1 MLRPYGLARVSP
13 LPGIGNGMKGVLRGV
28 GWRATVQRAAGGW
41 HSGETMTQEEPA
53 VTLAS
58 AGSERLQAA
67 LASKQARVV
76 VVGLGVAGLP
86 QAVVIAE
93 AGFTVTGIDV
103 DGERVAQLARGESY
117 ITDVTAG
124 QLQNLRRTG
133 HFCATTDAAA
143 LTAADCVVICVPT
156 GITAERRPVL
166 DALERALGTIADTLR
181 PPTLV
186 IIESSVPPGT
196 TRRVARL
203 LDSRLRGND
212 GSGGGTPNSDGG
224 GNGPGERVFV
234 AHAPERIDPGNREY
248 GLRETPRVVGGETAA
263 ALDLARQFYA
273 QCGVTTVPVASVEV
287 AELAKVFE
295 NTFRF
300 VNISLAN
307 ELAQIAAALNVSVWD
322 VVEAASTKPY
332 GFMPHEPGPGVGGS
346 CIPVIPFFLADV
358 AEQLGTP
365 SHLIAAAERVNTFM
379 PQYVTDRAAALVGRR
394 DGDLAGC
401 QILVLGVTYKP
412 DQSDCR
418 HSPAVPVVER
428 LIAAGATV
436 RVHDPLVTEAAGL
449 HPAASFAPLAA
460 EVVAAADL
468 VVVVTPHRSLDYE
481 LVLSHARCILDT
493 RNALRDRAAPNVVP
507 L

>member
-1 MLRPYGLARVSP
+1 
-13 LPGIGNGMKGVLRGV
+13 
-28 GWRATVQRAAGGW
+28 
-41 HSGETMTQEEPA
+41 MTQAEPA
-53 VTLAS
+53 VAPAS
-58 AGSERLQAA
+58 AGSDRLRTA
-67 LASKQARVV
+67 LATKQARVA
-76 VVGLGVAGLP
+76 VVGMGFAGLP

-103 DGERVAQLARGESY
+103 DCERVAQLARGESY
-117 ITDVTAG
+117 ITDVAAG
-124 QLQNLRRTG
+124 QLQALWRTG
-133 HFCATTDAAA
+133 HLRATTDPAA
-143 LTAADCVVICVPT
+143 LADADCVVVCVPT

-166 DALERALGTIADTLR
+166 DSLEQALGTIADTVR
-181 PPTLV
+181 PPALV

-203 LDSRLRGND
+203 LEARLRGND
-212 GSGGGTPNSDGG
+212 GGGRARA
-224 GNGPGERVFV
+224 GERVFV
-234 AHAPERIDPGNREY
+234 AHAPERIDPGNSQY

-263 ALDLARQFYA
+263 ALDLARRFYA

-300 VNISLAN
+300 VNISLVN
-307 ELAQIAAALNVSVWD
+307 ELAQIATALNVSAWEVLA
-322 VVEAASTKPY
+322 AASTKPY

-358 AEQLGTP
+358 AERLGTP
-365 SHLIAAAERVNTFM
+365 SQLIAAAERVNTFM
-379 PQYVTDRAAALVGRR
+379 PQYVTQRAAALVGRR
-394 DGDLAGC
+394 DDDLAGC
-401 QILVLGVTYKP
+401 HILVLGVTYKP
-412 DQSDCR
+412 DQTDCR
-418 HSPAVPVVER
+418 HSPAVPVVGR

-449 HPAASFAPLAA
+449 HPHATFAPLTA

-468 VVVVTPHRSLDYE
+468 VVVVTPHRSLDYG
-481 LVLSHARCILDT
+481 LVIEHARCILDT
-493 RNALRDRAAPNVVP
+493 RNALGDRAAPNVVP

>member
-1 MLRPYGLARVSP
+1 
-13 LPGIGNGMKGVLRGV
+13 
-28 GWRATVQRAAGGW
+28 
-41 HSGETMTQEEPA
+41 MTQAEPA
-53 VTLAS
+53 VAPAS
-58 AGSERLQAA
+58 AGSERLRTA
-67 LASKQARVV
+67 LVSKQARVA
-76 VVGLGVAGLP
+76 VVGLGFAGLP

-103 DGERVAQLARGESY
+103 DGERVAQLNRAESY

-124 QLQNLRRTG
+124 QLQTLQRTG
-133 HFCATTDAAA
+133 HFHATTDAAA
-143 LTAADCVVICVPT
+143 LTAADCVVVCVPT

-166 DALERALGTIADTLR
+166 DALERALGTIADTVR
-181 PPTLV
+181 PPALV

-196 TRRVARL
+196 TRRLARL
-203 LDSRLRGND
+203 LDSRLREDD
-212 GSGGGTPNSDGG
+212 GSGDD
-224 GNGPGERVFV
+224 GPGGRVFV
-234 AHAPERIDPGNREY
+234 AHAPERIDPGNRQY
-248 GLRETPRVVGGETAA
+248 GLRETPRVVGGETEA
-263 ALDLARQFYA
+263 ALDLARRFYA

-300 VNISLAN
+300 VNISLVN
-307 ELAQIAAALNVSVWD
+307 ELAQIAAALNVSAWEVLA
-322 VVEAASTKPY
+322 AASTKPY

-358 AEQLGTP
+358 AERLGTP
-365 SHLIAAAERVNTFM
+365 SQLIAAAERVNTFM
-379 PQYVTDRAAALVGRR
+379 PQYVTDRAAVLVGRR

-401 QILVLGVTYKP
+401 HILVLGVTYKP

-436 RVHDPLVTEAAGL
+436 RVHDPLVTEVDGL
-449 HPAASFAPLAA
+449 HPEATFAPLTA

-468 VVVVTPHRSLDYE
+468 VVVVTPHRSLDYG
-481 LVLSHARCILDT
+481 LVIAHARCILDT
-493 RNALRDRAAPNVVP
+493 RNALRDRTAPNVVP

>member
-1 MLRPYGLARVSP
+1 
-13 LPGIGNGMKGVLRGV
+13 
-28 GWRATVQRAAGGW
+28 
-41 HSGETMTQEEPA
+41 MTQAEPA
-53 VTLAS
+53 VAPAS
-58 AGSERLQAA
+58 AGSDRLRTA
-67 LASKQARVV
+67 LATKQARVA
-76 VVGLGVAGLP
+76 VVGMGFAGLP

-103 DGERVAQLARGESY
+103 DKERVAQLARGESY

-124 QLQNLRRTG
+124 QLQALRRTG
-133 HFCATTDAAA
+133 HLRGTTDPAA
-143 LTAADCVVICVPT
+143 LADADCVVVCVPT

-166 DALERALGTIADTLR
+166 DSLEQALGTIADTVR
-181 PPTLV
+181 PPALV

-203 LDSRLRGND
+203 LEARLRGND
-212 GSGGGTPNSDGG
+212 GGGRARA
-224 GNGPGERVFV
+224 GERVFV
-234 AHAPERIDPGNREY
+234 AHAPERIDPGNSQY
-248 GLRETPRVVGGETAA
+248 GLRETPRVVGGETAV

-300 VNISLAN
+300 VNISLVN
-307 ELAQIAAALNVSVWD
+307 ELAQIATALNVSAWEVLA
-322 VVEAASTKPY
+322 AASTKPY

-358 AEQLGTP
+358 AERLGTP
-365 SHLIAAAERVNTFM
+365 SQLIAAAERVNTFM
-379 PQYVTDRAAALVGRR
+379 PQYVTQRAAALVGRR
-394 DGDLAGC
+394 DDDLAGC
-401 QILVLGVTYKP
+401 HILVLGVTYKP
-412 DQSDCR
+412 DQTDCR
-418 HSPAVPVVER
+418 HSPAVPVVDR

-449 HPAASFAPLAA
+449 HPHATFAPLTA

-468 VVVVTPHRSLDYE
+468 VVVVTPHRSLDYG
-481 LVLSHARCILDT
+481 LVIEHARCILDT
-493 RNALRDRAAPNVVP
+493 RNALSDRAAPNVVP

>member
-1 MLRPYGLARVSP
+1 
-13 LPGIGNGMKGVLRGV
+13 
-28 GWRATVQRAAGGW
+28 
-41 HSGETMTQEEPA
+41 MTQAEPA
-53 VTLAS
+53 VAPAS
-58 AGSERLQAA
+58 AGSDRLRTA
-67 LASKQARVV
+67 LATKQARVA
-76 VVGLGVAGLP
+76 VVGMGFAGLP

-103 DGERVAQLARGESY
+103 DCERVAQLARGESY

-124 QLQNLRRTG
+124 QLQALRRTG
-133 HFCATTDAAA
+133 HLRGTTDPAA
-143 LTAADCVVICVPT
+143 LADADCVVVCVPT

-166 DALERALGTIADTLR
+166 DSLEQALGTIATTLR
-181 PPTLV
+181 PPALV

-203 LDSRLRGND
+203 LEARLHGND
-212 GSGGGTPNSDGG
+212 GGGRARA
-224 GNGPGERVFV
+224 GERVFV
-234 AHAPERIDPGNREY
+234 AHAPERIDPGNSQY
-248 GLRETPRVVGGETAA
+248 GLRETPRVVGGETAV

-300 VNISLAN
+300 VNISLVN
-307 ELAQIAAALNVSVWD
+307 ELAQIATALNVSAWEVLA
-322 VVEAASTKPY
+322 AASTKPY

-358 AEQLGTP
+358 AERLGTP
-365 SHLIAAAERVNTFM
+365 SQLIAAAERVNTFM
-379 PQYVTDRAAALVGRR
+379 PQYVTQRAAALVGRR
-394 DGDLAGC
+394 DDDLAGC
-401 QILVLGVTYKP
+401 HILVLGVTYKP
-412 DQSDCR
+412 DQTDCR
-418 HSPAVPVVER
+418 HSPAVPVVDR

-449 HPAASFAPLAA
+449 HPHATFAPLTA

-468 VVVVTPHRSLDYE
+468 VVVVTPHRSLDYG
-481 LVLSHARCILDT
+481 LVIEHARCILDT

>member
-1 MLRPYGLARVSP
+1 
-13 LPGIGNGMKGVLRGV
+13 
-28 GWRATVQRAAGGW
+28 
-41 HSGETMTQEEPA
+41 MTQAETA
-53 VTLAS
+53 VTPAS
-58 AGSERLQAA
+58 AGSERLRTA
-67 LASKQARVV
+67 LVSKQARVA
-76 VVGLGVAGLP
+76 VVGLGFAGLP

-124 QLQNLRRTG
+124 QLQTLQRTG
-133 HFCATTDAAA
+133 HFRATTDPAA
-143 LTAADCVVICVPT
+143 LADADCVVVCVPT

-166 DALERALGTIADTLR
+166 DALEGALGTIADTVR
-181 PPTLV
+181 PPALV

-203 LDSRLRGND
+203 LDSRWRGNE
-212 GSGGGTPNSDGG
+212 GSGGDGA
-224 GNGPGERVFV
+224 GERVFV
-234 AHAPERIDPGNREY
+234 AHAPERIDPGNRQY

-273 QCGVTTVPVASVEV
+273 QCGVTTVPVGSVEV

-300 VNISLAN
+300 VNISLVN
-307 ELAQIAAALNVSVWD
+307 ELAQIAAALNVSAWEVLA
-322 VVEAASTKPY
+322 AASTKPY

-358 AEQLGTP
+358 AERLGTP

-401 QILVLGVTYKP
+401 HILVLGVTYKP

-436 RVHDPLVTEAAGL
+436 RVHDPLVTEADGL
-449 HPAASFAPLAA
+449 HPDASFAPLTA
-460 EVVAAADL
+460 ELVAAADL
-468 VVVVTPHRSLDYE
+468 VVVVTPHRSLDYG
-481 LVLSHARCILDT
+481 LVVAHARCILDT

>member
-1 MLRPYGLARVSP
+1 
-13 LPGIGNGMKGVLRGV
+13 
-28 GWRATVQRAAGGW
+28 
-41 HSGETMTQEEPA
+41 MTQAEPA
-53 VTLAS
+53 VAPAS
-58 AGSERLQAA
+58 AGSERLRTA
-67 LASKQARVV
+67 LASKQARVA
-76 VVGLGVAGLP
+76 VVGLGFAGLP

-117 ITDVTAG
+117 ITDVTAD
-124 QLQNLRRTG
+124 QLHALRRTG
-133 HFCATTDAAA
+133 HFHATTEAAA
-143 LTAADCVVICVPT
+143 LTEADCVVVCVPT

-166 DALERALGTIADTLR
+166 DALERALGTIADTVR
-181 PPTLV
+181 PPALV

-203 LDSRLRGND
+203 LDSHGSGND
-212 GSGGGTPNSDGG
+212 DRGGAA
-224 GNGPGERVFV
+224 PGERVFV
-234 AHAPERIDPGNREY
+234 AHAPERIDPGNRQY

-287 AELAKVFE
+287 AELTKVFE

-300 VNISLAN
+300 VNISLVN
-307 ELAQIAAALNVSVWD
+307 ELAQIATALNVSAWEVL
-322 VVEAASTKPY
+322 EAASTKPY

-358 AEQLGTP
+358 AERLGAP

-379 PQYVTDRAAALVGRR
+379 PQYVTDRAAALLGRR

-401 QILVLGVTYKP
+401 HILVLGVTYKP

-449 HPAASFAPLAA
+449 HPDASFAPLTA
-460 EVVAAADL
+460 EVLAAADL
-468 VVVVTPHRSLDYE
+468 VVVITPHRSLDYG
-481 LVLSHARCILDT
+481 LVIAHARCILDT

>member
-1 MLRPYGLARVSP
+1 
-13 LPGIGNGMKGVLRGV
+13 
-28 GWRATVQRAAGGW
+28 
-41 HSGETMTQEEPA
+41 MTQAEPA
-53 VTLAS
+53 VAPAS
-58 AGSERLQAA
+58 AGSDRLRTA
-67 LASKQARVV
+67 LATKQARVA
-76 VVGLGVAGLP
+76 VVGMGFAGLP

-103 DGERVAQLARGESY
+103 DCERVAQLARGESY

-124 QLQNLRRTG
+124 QLQALRRTG
-133 HFCATTDAAA
+133 HLRATTDPAA
-143 LTAADCVVICVPT
+143 LADADCVVVCVPT

-166 DALERALGTIADTLR
+166 DSLEQALGTIADTVR
-181 PPTLV
+181 PPALV

-203 LDSRLRGND
+203 LEARLRGND
-212 GSGGGTPNSDGG
+212 GGGRARA
-224 GNGPGERVFV
+224 GERVFV
-234 AHAPERIDPGNREY
+234 AHAPERIDPGNSQY
-248 GLRETPRVVGGETAA
+248 GLRETPRVVGGETAV

-300 VNISLAN
+300 VNISLVN
-307 ELAQIAAALNVSVWD
+307 ELAQIATALNVSAWEVLA
-322 VVEAASTKPY
+322 AASTKPY

-358 AEQLGTP
+358 AERLGTP
-365 SHLIAAAERVNTFM
+365 SQLIAAAERVNTFM
-379 PQYVTDRAAALVGRR
+379 PQYVTQRAAALVGRR
-394 DGDLAGC
+394 DDDLAGC
-401 QILVLGVTYKP
+401 HILVLGVTYKP
-412 DQSDCR
+412 DQTDCR
-418 HSPAVPVVER
+418 HSPAVPVVDR

-449 HPAASFAPLAA
+449 HHHATFAPLTA

-468 VVVVTPHRSLDYE
+468 VVVVTPHRSLDYG
-481 LVLSHARCILDT
+481 LVIEHARCILDT

>member
-1 MLRPYGLARVSP
+1 
-13 LPGIGNGMKGVLRGV
+13 
-28 GWRATVQRAAGGW
+28 
-41 HSGETMTQEEPA
+41 MTQAEPA
-53 VTLAS
+53 VAPAS
-58 AGSERLQAA
+58 AGSDRLRTA
-67 LASKQARVV
+67 LATKQARVA
-76 VVGLGVAGLP
+76 VVGMGFAGLP

-103 DGERVAQLARGESY
+103 DKERVAQLARGESY

-124 QLQNLRRTG
+124 QLQALRRTG
-133 HFCATTDAAA
+133 HLRATTDPAA
-143 LTAADCVVICVPT
+143 LADANCVVVCVPT
-156 GITAERRPVL
+156 GITAKRRPVL
-166 DALERALGTIADTLR
+166 ESLERALGTIADTVR
-181 PPTLV
+181 PPALV

-203 LDSRLRGND
+203 LEARLRGND
-212 GSGGGTPNSDGG
+212 GGGRARA
-224 GNGPGERVFV
+224 GERVFV
-234 AHAPERIDPGNREY
+234 AHAPERIDPGNSQY
-248 GLRETPRVVGGETAA
+248 GLRETPRVVGGETAV

-300 VNISLAN
+300 VNISLVN
-307 ELAQIAAALNVSVWD
+307 ELAQIATALNVSAWEVLA
-322 VVEAASTKPY
+322 AASTKPY

-358 AEQLGTP
+358 AERLGTP
-365 SHLIAAAERVNTFM
+365 SQLIAAAERVNTFM
-379 PQYVTDRAAALVGRR
+379 PQYVTQRAAALVGRR
-394 DGDLAGC
+394 DDDLADC
-401 QILVLGVTYKP
+401 HILVLGVTYKP
-412 DQSDCR
+412 DQTDCR
-418 HSPAVPVVER
+418 HSPAVPVVDR

-449 HPAASFAPLAA
+449 HHHATFAPLTA

-468 VVVVTPHRSLDYE
+468 VVVVTPHRSLDYG

>member
-1 MLRPYGLARVSP
+1 
-13 LPGIGNGMKGVLRGV
+13 
-28 GWRATVQRAAGGW
+28 
-41 HSGETMTQEEPA
+41 MTQAEPA
-53 VTLAS
+53 VAPAS
-58 AGSERLQAA
+58 AGSDRLRTA
-67 LASKQARVV
+67 LATKQARVA
-76 VVGLGVAGLP
+76 VVGMGFAGLP

-103 DGERVAQLARGESY
+103 DCERVAQLARGESY

-124 QLQNLRRTG
+124 QLQALRRTG
-133 HFCATTDAAA
+133 HLRATTDPAA
-143 LTAADCVVICVPT
+143 LADADCVVVCVPT

-166 DALERALGTIADTLR
+166 DSLEQALGTIATTLR
-181 PPTLV
+181 PPALV

-203 LDSRLRGND
+203 LEARLHGND
-212 GSGGGTPNSDGG
+212 GGGRARA
-224 GNGPGERVFV
+224 GERVFV
-234 AHAPERIDPGNREY
+234 AHAPERIDPGNSQY
-248 GLRETPRVVGGETAA
+248 GLRETPRVVGGETAV

-300 VNISLAN
+300 VNISLVN
-307 ELAQIAAALNVSVWD
+307 ELAQIATALNVSAWEVLA
-322 VVEAASTKPY
+322 AASTKPY

-358 AEQLGTP
+358 AERLGTP
-365 SHLIAAAERVNTFM
+365 SQLIAAAERVNTFM
-379 PQYVTDRAAALVGRR
+379 PQYVTQRAAALVGRR
-394 DGDLAGC
+394 DDDLAGC
-401 QILVLGVTYKP
+401 HILVLGVTYKP
-412 DQSDCR
+412 DQTDCR
-418 HSPAVPVVER
+418 HSPAVPVVDR

-449 HPAASFAPLAA
+449 HPHATFAPLTA

-468 VVVVTPHRSLDYE
+468 VVVVTPHRSLDYG
-481 LVLSHARCILDT
+481 LVIEHARCILDT
-493 RNALRDRAAPNVVP
+493 RNALSDRAAPNVVP

>member
-1 MLRPYGLARVSP
+1 
-13 LPGIGNGMKGVLRGV
+13 
-28 GWRATVQRAAGGW
+28 
-41 HSGETMTQEEPA
+41 MTQAEPA
-53 VTLAS
+53 VAPAS
-58 AGSERLQAA
+58 AGSDRLRTA
-67 LASKQARVV
+67 LATKQARVA
-76 VVGLGVAGLP
+76 VVGMGFAGLP

-103 DGERVAQLARGESY
+103 DKERVAQLARGESY

-124 QLQNLRRTG
+124 QLQALRRTG
-133 HFCATTDAAA
+133 HLRGTTDPAA
-143 LTAADCVVICVPT
+143 LADADCVVVCVPT

-166 DALERALGTIADTLR
+166 DSLEQALGTIATTLR
-181 PPTLV
+181 PPALV

-203 LDSRLRGND
+203 LEARLHGND
-212 GSGGGTPNSDGG
+212 GGGRARA
-224 GNGPGERVFV
+224 GERVFV
-234 AHAPERIDPGNREY
+234 AHAPERIDPGNSQY
-248 GLRETPRVVGGETAA
+248 GLRETPRVVGGETAV

-300 VNISLAN
+300 VNISLVN
-307 ELAQIAAALNVSVWD
+307 ELAQIATALNVSAWEVLA
-322 VVEAASTKPY
+322 AASTKPY

-358 AEQLGTP
+358 AERLGTP
-365 SHLIAAAERVNTFM
+365 SQLIAAAERVNTFM
-379 PQYVTDRAAALVGRR
+379 PQYVTQRAAALVGRR
-394 DGDLAGC
+394 DDDLAGC
-401 QILVLGVTYKP
+401 HILVLGVTYKP
-412 DQSDCR
+412 DQTDCR
-418 HSPAVPVVER
+418 HSPAVPVVDR

-449 HPAASFAPLAA
+449 HPHATFAPLTA

-468 VVVVTPHRSLDYE
+468 VVVVTPHRSLDYG
-481 LVLSHARCILDT
+481 LVIEHARCILDT
-493 RNALRDRAAPNVVP
+493 RNALSDRAAPNVVP

>member
-1 MLRPYGLARVSP
+1 
-13 LPGIGNGMKGVLRGV
+13 
-28 GWRATVQRAAGGW
+28 
-41 HSGETMTQEEPA
+41 MTQAEPA
-53 VTLAS
+53 VAPAS
-58 AGSERLQAA
+58 AGSDRLRTA
-67 LASKQARVV
+67 LATKQARVA
-76 VVGLGVAGLP
+76 VVGMGFAGLP

-103 DGERVAQLARGESY
+103 DKERVAQLARGESY
-117 ITDVTAG
+117 ITDVAAG
-124 QLQNLRRTG
+124 QLQALWRTG
-133 HFCATTDAAA
+133 HLRATTDPAA
-143 LTAADCVVICVPT
+143 LADADCVVVCVPT

-166 DALERALGTIADTLR
+166 DSLEQALGTIATTLR
-181 PPTLV
+181 PPALV

-203 LDSRLRGND
+203 LEARLHGND
-212 GSGGGTPNSDGG
+212 GGGRARA
-224 GNGPGERVFV
+224 GERVFV
-234 AHAPERIDPGNREY
+234 AHAPERIDPGNSQY
-248 GLRETPRVVGGETAA
+248 GLRETPRVVGGETAV

-300 VNISLAN
+300 VNISLVN
-307 ELAQIAAALNVSVWD
+307 ELAQIATALNVSAWEVLA
-322 VVEAASTKPY
+322 AASTKPY

-358 AEQLGTP
+358 AERLGTP
-365 SHLIAAAERVNTFM
+365 SQLIAAAERVNTFM
-379 PQYVTDRAAALVGRR
+379 PQYVTQRAAALVGRR
-394 DGDLAGC
+394 DDDLAGC
-401 QILVLGVTYKP
+401 HILVLGVTYKP
-412 DQSDCR
+412 DQTDCR
-418 HSPAVPVVER
+418 HSPAVPVVDR

-449 HPAASFAPLAA
+449 HPHATFAPLTA

-468 VVVVTPHRSLDYE
+468 VVVVTPHRSLDYG
-481 LVLSHARCILDT
+481 LVIEHARCILDT
-493 RNALRDRAAPNVVP
+493 RNALSDRAAPNVVP

>member
-1 MLRPYGLARVSP
+1 
-13 LPGIGNGMKGVLRGV
+13 
-28 GWRATVQRAAGGW
+28 
-41 HSGETMTQEEPA
+41 MTQAEPA
-53 VTLAS
+53 VAPAS
-58 AGSERLQAA
+58 AGSDRLRTA
-67 LASKQARVV
+67 LATKQARVA
-76 VVGLGVAGLP
+76 VVGMGFAGLP

-103 DGERVAQLARGESY
+103 DCERVAQLARGESY

-124 QLQNLRRTG
+124 QLQALRRTG
-133 HFCATTDAAA
+133 HLRGTTDPAA
-143 LTAADCVVICVPT
+143 LADADCVVVCVPT

-166 DALERALGTIADTLR
+166 DSLEQALGTIATTLR
-181 PPTLV
+181 PPALV

-203 LDSRLRGND
+203 LEARLHGND
-212 GSGGGTPNSDGG
+212 GGGRARA
-224 GNGPGERVFV
+224 GERVFV
-234 AHAPERIDPGNREY
+234 AHAPERIDPGNSQY
-248 GLRETPRVVGGETAA
+248 GLRETPRVVGGETAV

-300 VNISLAN
+300 VNISLVN
-307 ELAQIAAALNVSVWD
+307 ELAQIATALNVSAWEVLA
-322 VVEAASTKPY
+322 AASTKPY

-358 AEQLGTP
+358 AERLGTP

-379 PQYVTDRAAALVGRR
+379 PQYVTQRAAALVGRR
-394 DGDLAGC
+394 DDDLADC
-401 QILVLGVTYKP
+401 HILVLGVTYKP
-412 DQSDCR
+412 DQTDCR
-418 HSPAVPVVER
+418 HSPAVPVVDR

-449 HPAASFAPLAA
+449 HHHATFAPLTA

-468 VVVVTPHRSLDYE
+468 VVVVTPHRSLDYG
-481 LVLSHARCILDT
+481 LVIEHARCILDT
-493 RNALRDRAAPNVVP
+493 RNALSDRAAPNVVP

>member
-1 MLRPYGLARVSP
+1 
-13 LPGIGNGMKGVLRGV
+13 
-28 GWRATVQRAAGGW
+28 
-41 HSGETMTQEEPA
+41 MTQAEPA
-53 VTLAS
+53 VAPAS
-58 AGSERLQAA
+58 AGSDRLRTA
-67 LASKQARVV
+67 LATKQARVA
-76 VVGLGVAGLP
+76 VVGMGFAGLP

-103 DGERVAQLARGESY
+103 DCERVAQLARGESY

-124 QLQNLRRTG
+124 QLQALRRTG
-133 HFCATTDAAA
+133 HLRGTTDPAA
-143 LTAADCVVICVPT
+143 LADADCVVVCVPT

-166 DALERALGTIADTLR
+166 DSLEQALGTIADTVR
-181 PPTLV
+181 PPALV

-203 LDSRLRGND
+203 LEARLRGND
-212 GSGGGTPNSDGG
+212 GGGRARA
-224 GNGPGERVFV
+224 GERVFV
-234 AHAPERIDPGNREY
+234 AHAPERIDPGNSQY
-248 GLRETPRVVGGETAA
+248 GLRETPRVVGGETAV

-300 VNISLAN
+300 VNISLVN
-307 ELAQIAAALNVSVWD
+307 ELAQIATALNVSAWEVLA
-322 VVEAASTKPY
+322 AASTKPY

-358 AEQLGTP
+358 AERLGTP
-365 SHLIAAAERVNTFM
+365 SQLIAAAERVNTFM
-379 PQYVTDRAAALVGRR
+379 PQYVTQRAAALVGRR
-394 DGDLAGC
+394 DDDLAGC
-401 QILVLGVTYKP
+401 HILVLGVTYKP
-412 DQSDCR
+412 DQTDCR
-418 HSPAVPVVER
+418 HSPAVPVVDR

-449 HPAASFAPLAA
+449 HHHATFAPLTA

-468 VVVVTPHRSLDYE
+468 VVVVTPHRSLDYG
-481 LVLSHARCILDT
+481 LVIEHARCILDT

>member
-1 MLRPYGLARVSP
+1 
-13 LPGIGNGMKGVLRGV
+13 
-28 GWRATVQRAAGGW
+28 
-41 HSGETMTQEEPA
+41 MTQAEPA
-53 VTLAS
+53 VAPAS
-58 AGSERLQAA
+58 AGSERLRTA
-67 LASKQARVV
+67 LASKEARVA
-76 VVGLGVAGLP
+76 VVGLGFAGLP

-124 QLQNLRRTG
+124 QLHALRRTG
-133 HFCATTDAAA
+133 HFCATTDPGA
-143 LTAADCVVICVPT
+143 LAEADCVVVCVPT

-166 DALERALGTIADTLR
+166 DALERALGTIADTVR
-181 PPTLV
+181 PPALV

-203 LDSRLRGND
+203 LDSRFRGND
-212 GSGGGTPNSDGG
+212 DRGDTTPNGASGSTSPNGGGDD
-224 GNGPGERVFV
+224 GPGERVFV
-234 AHAPERIDPGNREY
+234 AHAPERIDPGNKQY

-300 VNISLAN
+300 VNISLVN
-307 ELAQIAAALNVSVWD
+307 ELAQIAAALNVSAWD
-322 VVEAASTKPY
+322 VLAAASTKPY

-358 AEQLGTP
+358 AERLGAP

-379 PQYVTDRAAALVGRR
+379 PQYVTDRAAALLGRR

-401 QILVLGVTYKP
+401 HILVLGVTYKP

-449 HPAASFAPLAA
+449 HPDASFAPLTA

-468 VVVVTPHRSLDYE
+468 VVVVTPHRSLDYG

>member
-1 MLRPYGLARVSP
+1 
-13 LPGIGNGMKGVLRGV
+13 
-28 GWRATVQRAAGGW
+28 
-41 HSGETMTQEEPA
+41 MTQEEPA
-53 VTLAS
+53 VALAS
-58 AGSERLQAA
+58 AGSERLRTA
-67 LASKQARVV
+67 LASKQARVA
-76 VVGLGVAGLP
+76 VVGLGFAGLP

-124 QLQNLRRTG
+124 QLQNLRRTR
-133 HFCATTDAAA
+133 HFHATTDAAA
-143 LTAADCVVICVPT
+143 LAAADCVVVCVPT

-166 DALERALGTIADTLR
+166 DALERALGTIADILC
-181 PPTLV
+181 PPALV

-203 LDSRLRGND
+203 LDSRFRGND
-212 GSGGGTPNSDGG
+212 GGGGD
-224 GNGPGERVFV
+224 GPGERVFV
-234 AHAPERIDPGNREY
+234 AHAPERIDPGNKQY

-273 QCGVTTVPVASVEV
+273 QCRVTTVPVASVEV

-300 VNISLAN
+300 VNISLVN
-307 ELAQIAAALNVSVWD
+307 ELAQIATALNVSAWEVL
-322 VVEAASTKPY
+322 EAASTKPY

-358 AEQLGTP
+358 AERLGAP
-365 SHLIAAAERVNTFM
+365 SHMIAAAERVNTFM
-379 PQYVTDRAAALVGRR
+379 PQYVTDRAAALLGRR

-401 QILVLGVTYKP
+401 HILVLGVTYKP

-436 RVHDPLVTEAAGL
+436 RVHDPLVTETAGL
-449 HPAASFAPLAA
+449 HPDASFAPLTA

-468 VVVVTPHRSLDYE
+468 VVVITPHRSLDYG
-481 LVLSHARCILDT
+481 LVIAHARCILDT

>member
-1 MLRPYGLARVSP
+1 
-13 LPGIGNGMKGVLRGV
+13 
-28 GWRATVQRAAGGW
+28 
-41 HSGETMTQEEPA
+41 MTQEEPA
-53 VTLAS
+53 VALAS
-58 AGSERLQAA
+58 AGSERLRTA
-67 LASKQARVV
+67 LASKQARVA
-76 VVGLGVAGLP
+76 VVGLGFAGLP

-133 HFCATTDAAA
+133 HFHATTDAAA
-143 LTAADCVVICVPT
+143 LTAADCVVVCVPT

-166 DALERALGTIADTLR
+166 DALERALGTIADILC
-181 PPTLV
+181 PPALV

-203 LDSRLRGND
+203 LDSRFRGND
-212 GSGGGTPNSDGG
+212 GSGGD
-224 GNGPGERVFV
+224 GPGEQVFV
-234 AHAPERIDPGNREY
+234 AHAPERIDPGNKQY

-300 VNISLAN
+300 VNISLVN
-307 ELAQIAAALNVSVWD
+307 ELAQIATALNVSAWEVLA
-322 VVEAASTKPY
+322 AASTKPY

-358 AEQLGTP
+358 AERLGAP

-379 PQYVTDRAAALVGRR
+379 PQYVTDRAAALLGRR

-401 QILVLGVTYKP
+401 YILVLGVTYKP

-436 RVHDPLVTEAAGL
+436 RVHDPLVAEAAGL
-449 HPAASFAPLAA
+449 HPDASFAPLTA
-460 EVVAAADL
+460 EVVGAADL
-468 VVVVTPHRSLDYE
+468 VVVITPHRSLDYG
-481 LVLSHARCILDT
+481 LVIAHARCILDT

>member
-1 MLRPYGLARVSP
+1 
-13 LPGIGNGMKGVLRGV
+13 
-28 GWRATVQRAAGGW
+28 
-41 HSGETMTQEEPA
+41 MTQAEPVVA
-53 VTLAS
+53 PAS
-58 AGSERLQAA
+58 VGSERLRTA
-67 LASKQARVV
+67 LASKQARVA
-76 VVGLGVAGLP
+76 VVGLGFAGLP

-124 QLQNLRRTG
+124 QLHALRCTG
-133 HFCATTDAAA
+133 HFRATTDAAA
-143 LTAADCVVICVPT
+143 LADADCVVVCVPT

-181 PPTLV
+181 PPALV
-186 IIESSVPPGT
+186 IVESSVPPGT

-203 LDSRLRGND
+203 LDSRLCGNDDIGGTTPNDGGGAGTPND
-212 GSGGGTPNSDGG
+212 GSGGTTRNGDGSSAAPNGDGG
-224 GNGPGERVFV
+224 GDGPGERVFV
-234 AHAPERIDPGNREY
+234 AHAPERIDPGNRRY
-248 GLRETPRVVGGETAA
+248 GLRETPRVVGGETTA
-263 ALDLARQFYA
+263 ALDLAQRFYA

-300 VNISLAN
+300 VNISLVN
-307 ELAQIAAALNVSVWD
+307 ELAQIAAALNVSAWE
-322 VVEAASTKPY
+322 VVDAASTKPY

-358 AEQLGTP
+358 AERVGTP

-379 PQYVTDRAAALVGRR
+379 PQYVTDRAAALVGQR

-401 QILVLGVTYKP
+401 HILVLGVTYKP

-436 RVHDPLVTEAAGL
+436 RIHDPLVTEAAGL
-449 HPAASFAPLAA
+449 HPDTSFVPLTA

-468 VVVVTPHRSLDYE
+468 VVVVTPHRSLDYG

>member
-1 MLRPYGLARVSP
+1 
-13 LPGIGNGMKGVLRGV
+13 
-28 GWRATVQRAAGGW
+28 
-41 HSGETMTQEEPA
+41 MTQAEPA
-53 VTLAS
+53 VAPAS
-58 AGSERLQAA
+58 AGSDRLRTA
-67 LASKQARVV
+67 LATKQARVA
-76 VVGLGVAGLP
+76 VVGMGFAGLP

-103 DGERVAQLARGESY
+103 DKERVAQLARGESY

-124 QLQNLRRTG
+124 QLQALRRTG
-133 HFCATTDAAA
+133 HLRATTDPAA
-143 LTAADCVVICVPT
+143 LADANCVVVCVPT

-166 DALERALGTIADTLR
+166 ESLERALGTIADTVR
-181 PPTLV
+181 PPALV

-203 LDSRLRGND
+203 LEARLHGND
-212 GSGGGTPNSDGG
+212 GGGRARA
-224 GNGPGERVFV
+224 GERVFV
-234 AHAPERIDPGNREY
+234 AHAPERIDPGNSQY
-248 GLRETPRVVGGETAA
+248 GLRETPRVVGGETAV

-300 VNISLAN
+300 VNISLVN
-307 ELAQIAAALNVSVWD
+307 ELAQIATALNVSAWEVLA
-322 VVEAASTKPY
+322 AASTKPY

-358 AEQLGTP
+358 AERLGTP
-365 SHLIAAAERVNTFM
+365 SQLIAAAERVNTFM
-379 PQYVTDRAAALVGRR
+379 PQYVTQRAAALVGRR
-394 DGDLAGC
+394 DDDLAGC
-401 QILVLGVTYKP
+401 HILVLGVTYKP
-412 DQSDCR
+412 DQTDCR
-418 HSPAVPVVER
+418 HSPAVPVVDR

-449 HPAASFAPLAA
+449 HHHATFAPLTA

-468 VVVVTPHRSLDYE
+468 VVVVTPHRSLDYG
-481 LVLSHARCILDT
+481 LVIEHARCILDT

>member
-1 MLRPYGLARVSP
+1 
-13 LPGIGNGMKGVLRGV
+13 
-28 GWRATVQRAAGGW
+28 
-41 HSGETMTQEEPA
+41 MTQAEPA
-53 VTLAS
+53 VAPAS
-58 AGSERLQAA
+58 AGSDRLRTA
-67 LASKQARVV
+67 LVSKQARVA
-76 VVGLGVAGLP
+76 VVGLGFAGLP

-124 QLQNLRRTG
+124 QLHALGRTG
-133 HFCATTDAAA
+133 NFCATTDPAA
-143 LTAADCVVICVPT
+143 LADADCVVVCVPT

-166 DALERALGTIADTLR
+166 DALERALGTIADTVR
-181 PPTLV
+181 PAALV

-196 TRRVARL
+196 TRRVAGL
-203 LDSRLRGND
+203 LDSRWRGNE
-212 GSGGGTPNSDGG
+212 GSGGD
-224 GNGPGERVFV
+224 GPGERVFV
-234 AHAPERIDPGNREY
+234 AHAPERIDPGNRQY

-300 VNISLAN
+300 VNISLVN
-307 ELAQIAAALNVSVWD
+307 ELAQIAAGLNVSAWD
-322 VVEAASTKPY
+322 VLEAASTKPY

-358 AEQLGTP
+358 AERLGTP
-365 SHLIAAAERVNTFM
+365 SQLIAAAERVNTFM
-379 PQYVTDRAAALVGRR
+379 PQYVTDRAAVLVGRR

-401 QILVLGVTYKP
+401 HILVLGVTYKP

-436 RVHDPLVTEAAGL
+436 RVHDPLVTEVDGL
-449 HPAASFAPLAA
+449 HPEATFAPLTA

-468 VVVVTPHRSLDYE
+468 VVVVTPHRSLDYG
-481 LVLSHARCILDT
+481 LVIAHARCILDT

>member
-1 MLRPYGLARVSP
+1 MLRPYGLARTYPYRVP
-13 LPGIGNGMKGVLRGV
+13 AMVGGRLLRDAGR
-28 GWRATVQRAAGGW
+28 RATVQRAAGGW
-41 HSGETMTQEEPA
+41 RSEETMTQAEPA
-53 VTLAS
+53 VAPAS
-58 AGSERLQAA
+58 AGSDRLRTA
-67 LASKQARVV
+67 LATKQARVA
-76 VVGLGVAGLP
+76 VVGLGFAGLP

-103 DGERVAQLARGESY
+103 DRERVAQLARGESY

-124 QLQNLRRTG
+124 QLQALRRTG
-133 HFCATTDAAA
+133 HLRATTDPAA
-143 LTAADCVVICVPT
+143 LADADCVVVCVPT

-166 DALERALGTIADTLR
+166 DSLEQALGTIATTLR
-181 PPTLV
+181 PPALV

-203 LDSRLRGND
+203 LEARLHGND
-212 GSGGGTPNSDGG
+212 GGGRARA
-224 GNGPGERVFV
+224 GERVFV
-234 AHAPERIDPGNREY
+234 AHAPERIDPGNSQY
-248 GLRETPRVVGGETAA
+248 GLRETPRVVGGETAV

-300 VNISLAN
+300 VNISLVN
-307 ELAQIAAALNVSVWD
+307 ELAQIATALNVSAWEVLA
-322 VVEAASTKPY
+322 AASTKPY

-358 AEQLGTP
+358 AERLGTP

-379 PQYVTDRAAALVGRR
+379 PQYVTQRAAALVGRR
-394 DGDLAGC
+394 DDDLAGC
-401 QILVLGVTYKP
+401 HILVLGVTYKP
-412 DQSDCR
+412 DQTDCR
-418 HSPAVPVVER
+418 HSPAVPVVDR

-449 HPAASFAPLAA
+449 HPHATFAPLTA

-468 VVVVTPHRSLDYE
+468 VVVVTPHRSLDYG
-481 LVLSHARCILDT
+481 LVIEHARCILDT
-493 RNALRDRAAPNVVP
+493 RNALGDRAAPNVVP

>member
-1 MLRPYGLARVSP
+1 
-13 LPGIGNGMKGVLRGV
+13 
-28 GWRATVQRAAGGW
+28 
-41 HSGETMTQEEPA
+41 MTQAEPA
-53 VTLAS
+53 VTPAS
-58 AGSERLQAA
+58 AGSDRLRTA
-67 LASKQARVV
+67 LVSKQARVA
-76 VVGLGVAGLP
+76 VVGRGFAGLP

-117 ITDVTAG
+117 ITDVTAC
-124 QLQNLRRTG
+124 QLHALRRRG
-133 HFCATTDAAA
+133 HFCATTDPAA
-143 LTAADCVVICVPT
+143 LADADYVVVCVPT

-166 DALERALGTIADTLR
+166 DALEGALGTIADTVR
-181 PPTLV
+181 PPALV

-212 GSGGGTPNSDGG
+212 GSGGD
-224 GNGPGERVFV
+224 GPGERVFV
-234 AHAPERIDPGNREY
+234 AHAPERIDPGNRQF

-300 VNISLAN
+300 VNISLVN
-307 ELAQIAAALNVSVWD
+307 ELAQIAAALNVSAWEVL
-322 VVEAASTKPY
+322 AAAKTKPY

-358 AEQLGTP
+358 AERLGTP

-379 PQYVTDRAAALVGRR
+379 PQYVTDRAAVLVGRR

-401 QILVLGVTYKP
+401 HILVLGVTYKP

-436 RVHDPLVTEAAGL
+436 RVHDPLVTEADGL
-449 HPAASFAPLAA
+449 HPDATFAPLTA

-468 VVVVTPHRSLDYE
+468 VVVVTPHRSLDYG
-481 LVLSHARCILDT
+481 LVIAHARCILDT
-493 RNALRDRAAPNVVP
+493 RNALRDRTAPNVVP

>member
-1 MLRPYGLARVSP
+1 
-13 LPGIGNGMKGVLRGV
+13 
-28 GWRATVQRAAGGW
+28 
-41 HSGETMTQEEPA
+41 MTQAEPA
-53 VTLAS
+53 VTPAS
-58 AGSERLQAA
+58 AGSDRLRTA
-67 LASKQARVV
+67 LVSKQARVA
-76 VVGLGVAGLP
+76 VVGLGFAGLP

-103 DGERVAQLARGESY
+103 DSERVAQLARGESY

-124 QLQNLRRTG
+124 QLHALRRRG
-133 HFCATTDAAA
+133 HFCATTDPAA
-143 LTAADCVVICVPT
+143 LADADCVVVCVPT

-166 DALERALGTIADTLR
+166 DSLEGALGTIADTLR
-181 PPTLV
+181 PPALV

-196 TRRVARL
+196 TRRVAGL
-203 LDSRLRGND
+203 LDARFRGND
-212 GSGGGTPNSDGG
+212 DRGGEGA
-224 GNGPGERVFV
+224 GEWVFV
-234 AHAPERIDPGNREY
+234 AHAPERIDPGNRQY

-263 ALDLARQFYA
+263 ALDLARLFYA

-300 VNISLAN
+300 VNISLVN
-307 ELAQIAAALNVSVWD
+307 ELAQIAAALKVSAWEVL
-322 VVEAASTKPY
+322 EAAKTKPY

-358 AEQLGTP
+358 AERLGTP
-365 SHLIAAAERVNTFM
+365 SQLIAAAERVNTFM
-379 PQYVTDRAAALVGRR
+379 PQYVTDRAAVLVGRR

-401 QILVLGVTYKP
+401 HILVLGVTYKP

-436 RVHDPLVTEAAGL
+436 RVHDPLVTEADGL
-449 HPAASFAPLAA
+449 HPDATFAPLTA
-460 EVVAAADL
+460 EVVAASDL
-468 VVVVTPHRSLDYE
+468 VVVVTPHRSLDYG
-481 LVLSHARCILDT
+481 LVIAHARCILDT
-493 RNALRDRAAPNVVP
+493 RNALRDRTAPNVVP

>member
-1 MLRPYGLARVSP
+1 
-13 LPGIGNGMKGVLRGV
+13 
-28 GWRATVQRAAGGW
+28 
-41 HSGETMTQEEPA
+41 MTKAEPA
-53 VTLAS
+53 VAPAS
-58 AGSERLQAA
+58 AGSDRLRTA
-67 LASKQARVV
+67 LATKQARVA
-76 VVGLGVAGLP
+76 VVGMGFAGLP

-103 DGERVAQLARGESY
+103 DKERVAQLARGESY

-124 QLQNLRRTG
+124 QLQALRRTG
-133 HFCATTDAAA
+133 HLRGTTDPAA
-143 LTAADCVVICVPT
+143 LADADCVVVCVPT

-166 DALERALGTIADTLR
+166 DSLEQALGTIATTLR
-181 PPTLV
+181 PPALV

-203 LDSRLRGND
+203 LEARLHGND
-212 GSGGGTPNSDGG
+212 GGGRARA
-224 GNGPGERVFV
+224 GERVFV
-234 AHAPERIDPGNREY
+234 AHAPERIDPGNSQY
-248 GLRETPRVVGGETAA
+248 GLRETPRVVGGETAV

-300 VNISLAN
+300 VNISLVN
-307 ELAQIAAALNVSVWD
+307 ELAQIATALNVSAWEVLA
-322 VVEAASTKPY
+322 AASTKPY

-358 AEQLGTP
+358 AERLGTP
-365 SHLIAAAERVNTFM
+365 SQLIAAAERVNTFM
-379 PQYVTDRAAALVGRR
+379 PQYVTQRAAALVGRR
-394 DGDLAGC
+394 DDDLAGC
-401 QILVLGVTYKP
+401 HILVLGVTYKP
-412 DQSDCR
+412 DQTDCR
-418 HSPAVPVVER
+418 HSPAVPVVDR

-449 HPAASFAPLAA
+449 HPHATFAPLTA
-460 EVVAAADL
+460 EVVATADL
-468 VVVVTPHRSLDYE
+468 VVVVTPHRSLDYG
-481 LVLSHARCILDT
+481 LVIEHARCILDT
-493 RNALRDRAAPNVVP
+493 RNVLRDRAAPNVVP

>member
-1 MLRPYGLARVSP
+1 
-13 LPGIGNGMKGVLRGV
+13 
-28 GWRATVQRAAGGW
+28 
-41 HSGETMTQEEPA
+41 MTQAEPA
-53 VTLAS
+53 VAPAS
-58 AGSERLQAA
+58 AGSDRLRTA
-67 LASKQARVV
+67 LATKQARVA
-76 VVGLGVAGLP
+76 VVGMGFAGLP

-103 DGERVAQLARGESY
+103 DKERVAQLARGESY

-124 QLQNLRRTG
+124 QLQALRRTG
-133 HFCATTDAAA
+133 HLRATTDPAA
-143 LTAADCVVICVPT
+143 LADADCVVVCVPT

-166 DALERALGTIADTLR
+166 DSLEQALGTIADTVR
-181 PPTLV
+181 PPALV

-203 LDSRLRGND
+203 LEARLRGND
-212 GSGGGTPNSDGG
+212 GGGRARA
-224 GNGPGERVFV
+224 GERVFV
-234 AHAPERIDPGNREY
+234 AHAPERIDPGNSQY
-248 GLRETPRVVGGETAA
+248 GLRETPRVVGGETAV

-300 VNISLAN
+300 VNISLVN
-307 ELAQIAAALNVSVWD
+307 ELAQIATALNVSAWEVLA
-322 VVEAASTKPY
+322 AASTKPY

-358 AEQLGTP
+358 AERLGTP
-365 SHLIAAAERVNTFM
+365 SQLIAAAERVNTFM
-379 PQYVTDRAAALVGRR
+379 PQYVTQRAAALVGRR
-394 DGDLAGC
+394 DDDLAGC
-401 QILVLGVTYKP
+401 HILVLGVTYKP
-412 DQSDCR
+412 DQTDCR
-418 HSPAVPVVER
+418 HSPAVPVVDR

-449 HPAASFAPLAA
+449 HPHATFAPLTA

-468 VVVVTPHRSLDYE
+468 VVVVTPHRSLDYG
-481 LVLSHARCILDT
+481 LVIEHARCILDT
-493 RNALRDRAAPNVVP
+493 RNALSDRAAPNVVP

>member
-1 MLRPYGLARVSP
+1 
-13 LPGIGNGMKGVLRGV
+13 
-28 GWRATVQRAAGGW
+28 
-41 HSGETMTQEEPA
+41 MTQAEPA
-53 VTLAS
+53 VAPAS
-58 AGSERLQAA
+58 AGSDRLRTA
-67 LASKQARVV
+67 LATKQARVA
-76 VVGLGVAGLP
+76 VVGMGFAGLP

-103 DGERVAQLARGESY
+103 DCERVAQLARGESY

-124 QLQNLRRTG
+124 QLQALRRTG
-133 HFCATTDAAA
+133 HLRGTTDPAA
-143 LTAADCVVICVPT
+143 LADADCVVVCVPT

-166 DALERALGTIADTLR
+166 DSLEQALGTIATTLR
-181 PPTLV
+181 PPALV

-203 LDSRLRGND
+203 LEARLRGND
-212 GSGGGTPNSDGG
+212 GGGRARA
-224 GNGPGERVFV
+224 GERVFV
-234 AHAPERIDPGNREY
+234 AHAPERIDPGNSQY
-248 GLRETPRVVGGETAA
+248 GLRETPRVVGGETAV

-300 VNISLAN
+300 VNISLVN
-307 ELAQIAAALNVSVWD
+307 ELAQIATALNVSAWEVLA
-322 VVEAASTKPY
+322 AASTKPY

-358 AEQLGTP
+358 AERLGTP
-365 SHLIAAAERVNTFM
+365 SQLIAAAERVNTFM
-379 PQYVTDRAAALVGRR
+379 PQYVTQRAAALVGRR
-394 DGDLAGC
+394 DDDLAGC
-401 QILVLGVTYKP
+401 HILVLGVTYKP
-412 DQSDCR
+412 DQTDCR
-418 HSPAVPVVER
+418 HSPAVPVVDR

-449 HPAASFAPLAA
+449 HPHATFAPLTA

-468 VVVVTPHRSLDYE
+468 VVVVTPHRSLDYG
-481 LVLSHARCILDT
+481 LVIEHARCILDT
-493 RNALRDRAAPNVVP
+493 RNALSDRAAPNVVP

>member
-1 MLRPYGLARVSP
+1 MGF
-13 LPGIGNGMKGVLRGV
+13 
-28 GWRATVQRAAGGW
+28 
-41 HSGETMTQEEPA
+41 
-53 VTLAS
+53 
-58 AGSERLQAA
+58 
-67 LASKQARVV
+67 
-76 VVGLGVAGLP
+76 AGLP

-103 DGERVAQLARGESY
+103 DKERVAQLARGESY

-124 QLQNLRRTG
+124 QLQALRRTG
-133 HFCATTDAAA
+133 HLRATTDPAA
-143 LTAADCVVICVPT
+143 LADANCVVVCVPT

-166 DALERALGTIADTLR
+166 DSLEQALGTIATTLR
-181 PPTLV
+181 PPALV

-196 TRRVARL
+196 TRRVARRL
-203 LDSRLRGND
+203 EARLRGND
-212 GSGGGTPNSDGG
+212 GGGRARA
-224 GNGPGERVFV
+224 GERVFV
-234 AHAPERIDPGNREY
+234 AHAPERIDPGNSQY
-248 GLRETPRVVGGETAA
+248 GLRETPRVVGGETAV

-300 VNISLAN
+300 VNISLVN
-307 ELAQIAAALNVSVWD
+307 ELAQIATALNVSAWEVLA
-322 VVEAASTKPY
+322 AASTKPY

-358 AEQLGTP
+358 AERLGTP
-365 SHLIAAAERVNTFM
+365 SQLIAAAERVNTFM
-379 PQYVTDRAAALVGRR
+379 PQYVTQRAAALVGRR
-394 DGDLAGC
+394 DDDLAGC
-401 QILVLGVTYKP
+401 HILVLGVTYKP
-412 DQSDCR
+412 DQTDCR
-418 HSPAVPVVER
+418 HSPAVPVVDR

-449 HPAASFAPLAA
+449 HPHATFAPLTA

-468 VVVVTPHRSLDYE
+468 VVVVTPHRSLDYG
-481 LVLSHARCILDT
+481 LVIEHARCILDT
-493 RNALRDRAAPNVVP
+493 RNALSDRAAPNVVP

>member
-1 MLRPYGLARVSP
+1 
-13 LPGIGNGMKGVLRGV
+13 
-28 GWRATVQRAAGGW
+28 
-41 HSGETMTQEEPA
+41 MTQAEPA
-53 VTLAS
+53 VAPAS
-58 AGSERLQAA
+58 AGSDRLRTA
-67 LASKQARVV
+67 LATKQARVA
-76 VVGLGVAGLP
+76 VVGMGFAGLP

-103 DGERVAQLARGESY
+103 DCERVAQLARGESY

-124 QLQNLRRTG
+124 QLQALRRTG
-133 HFCATTDAAA
+133 HLRGTTDPAA
-143 LTAADCVVICVPT
+143 LADADCVVVCVPT

-166 DALERALGTIADTLR
+166 DSLEQALGTIATTLR
-181 PPTLV
+181 PPALV

-203 LDSRLRGND
+203 LEARLHGND
-212 GSGGGTPNSDGG
+212 GGGRARA
-224 GNGPGERVFV
+224 GERVFV
-234 AHAPERIDPGNREY
+234 AHAPERIDPGNSQY
-248 GLRETPRVVGGETAA
+248 GLRETPRVVGGETAV

-300 VNISLAN
+300 VNISLVN
-307 ELAQIAAALNVSVWD
+307 ELAQIATALNVSAWEVLA
-322 VVEAASTKPY
+322 AASTKPY

-358 AEQLGTP
+358 AERLGTP
-365 SHLIAAAERVNTFM
+365 SQLIAAAERVNTFM
-379 PQYVTDRAAALVGRR
+379 PQYVTQRAAALVGRR
-394 DGDLAGC
+394 DDDLAGC
-401 QILVLGVTYKP
+401 HILVLGVTYKP
-412 DQSDCR
+412 DQTDCR
-418 HSPAVPVVER
+418 HSPAVPVVDR

-449 HPAASFAPLAA
+449 HPHATFAPLTA

-468 VVVVTPHRSLDYE
+468 VVVVTPHRSLDYG
-481 LVLSHARCILDT
+481 LVIEHARCILDT
-493 RNALRDRAAPNVVP
+493 RNALSDRAAPNVVP